1 MTTPAPVSTPAPSA
15 TAGTSSADRW
25 TAAIKASR
33 DASTWVAT
41 ALGVVAAAIF
51 GGIPALKG
59 LPFTW
64 GDPSDNAQSLL
75 AAAAAIVGLGGIL
88 VVILL
93 VTRATLPIY
102 VTLST
107 LSGRTEAAIAKTP
120 SEYLPEGIASLAEL
134 RTQLQNWEALIP
146 LLEQQERVAD
156 AASRGPAAEAL
167 EDGIAQR
174 DNLRKWAASI
184 RQLDVLS
191 QTQARLHNP
200 ALWAAVAVATLGAVA
215 FMFTTVARAESDPPA
230 EIGQV
235 AFVTPTNEQAWAA
248 IAGSADLS
256 GCADADGRYL
266 VLVSDVVDDV
276 FVVQT
281 LPNADGCRAWRLNI
295 RPEIADVTVLAEPMR
310 VTVTYTPAPQRS
322 QVPGG

>member
-1 MTTPAPVSTPAPSA
+1 VTTPAPAAPAASN
-15 TAGTSSADRW
+15 TAASSPAADRW
-25 TAAIKASR
+25 SAAIKASR

-64 GDPSDNAQSLL
+64 GDPDDNAQTIL
-75 AAAAAIVGLGGIL
+75 AAVSAIVGLGGII
-88 VVILL
+88 VVILM

-107 LSGRTEAAIAKTP
+107 LSPRTQAAIAKTP
-120 SEYLPEGIASLAEL
+120 SEYLPDGIPSLDEL
-134 RTQLQNWEALIP
+134 RTQLRNWESLIP
-146 LLEQQERVAD
+146 LLEEQERVAD
-156 AASRGPAAEAL
+156 AASRAPAAEAL
-167 EDGIAQR
+167 ADGIAQR
-174 DNLRKWAASI
+174 DNLRQWAASI

-200 ALWAAVAVATLGAVA
+200 GLWAAVAVATLGAVA

-235 AFVTPTNEQAWAA
+235 ALVTPVDDEAWAA
-248 IAGSADLS
+248 ITSSADLS
-256 GCADADGRYL
+256 GCADDDGRYL
-266 VLVSDVVDDV
+266 VLVSDVVDDAY
-276 FVVQT
+276 VVQT

-295 RPEIADVTVLAEPMR
+295 RPEIAQVTVLAEPMR
-310 VTVTYTPAPQRS
+310 VTVTYAPAPQ
-322 QVPGG
+322 PATTPEG